1 MLHVGWRLGGKKR
14 VWDLFLS
21 QRRPEKTHR
30 SHSST
35 TFVMLHLA
43 DCMMARWNIR
53 AAAVLPFHPRPPS
66 RTEGITLGA
75 SEKNKAIHCYFIPG
89 SAKPQPNHSWL
100 LTLSCL
106 TGLRHTPLCQCL
118 VQKCG
123 EWKNG
128 EVCAAKDLSCFVP
141 KVATKQRLKMQP
153 STSKLYFWLKK
164 EKKKAITKLFQS
176 FWLSSLFFLF
186 YFPLRKKKGWGTR
199 APLSNSGGQNPNQI
213 Q

>member
-1 MLHVGWRLGGKKR
+1 MQQSLRVACWVETRKRRKKECGIFFFPKE
-14 VWDLFLS
+14 D
-21 QRRPEKTHR
+21 QKKTHR

-43 DCMMARWNIR
+43 DCMTARWNIR
-53 AAAVLPFHPRPPS
+53 AAAVLPLHPKPPS

-100 LTLSCL
+100 LPLSCL

-123 EWKNG
+123 EWKM
-128 EVCAAKDLSCFVP
+128 EKCA
-141 KVATKQRLKMQP
+141 QLK
-153 STSKLYFWLKK
+153 
-164 EKKKAITKLFQS
+164 ICHVLFQ
-176 FWLSSLFFLF
+176 
-186 YFPLRKKKGWGTR
+186 R
-199 APLSNSGGQNPNQI
+199 
-213 Q
+213 

>member
-1 MLHVGWRLGGKKR
+1 MLHAGLRLGEEKKECGIFFFPKE
-14 VWDLFLS
+14 D
-21 QRRPEKTHR
+21 QKKTHR

-43 DCMMARWNIR
+43 DCMTARWNIR

-75 SEKNKAIHCYFIPG
+75 NEKNKAIHCYFIPG

-118 VQKCG
+118 VQKMWRVEKWRSVRSSRSVMFCSKG
-123 EWKNG
+123 SYKIEVKNASRNFQTIFLI
-128 EVCAAKDLSCFVP
+128 V
-141 KVATKQRLKMQP
+141 
-153 STSKLYFWLKK
+153 SKKIK
-164 EKKKAITKLFQS
+164 
-176 FWLSSLFFLF
+176 
-186 YFPLRKKKGWGTR
+186 
-199 APLSNSGGQNPNQI
+199 
-213 Q
+213 